1 MQGNPSFGVEEH
13 DDVKDLIT
21 ILSLSVVLSFVV
33 DLRGSPSGGS
43 GAFILLH
50 KHTIQ
55 VGEFGV
61 CLTMPRCL
69 AFWYVRLT
77 TRGVGNPCQAVQH
90 KAQTAIFF
98 GSGP

>member
-1 MQGNPSFGVEEH
+1 MALVCQKRNTSLPSLRLDGARSVCAWQGGVDAGNPSFGVEEH
-13 DDVKDLIT
+13 DDVKDPIT

-50 KHTIQ
+50 KHTLQ

-61 CLTMPRCL
+61 SLTMPR
-69 AFWYVRLT
+69 
-77 TRGVGNPCQAVQH
+77 
-90 KAQTAIFF
+90 
-98 GSGP
+98 